1 MAGSREDV
9 HGLKQVRS
17 ILARRGIDA
26 SRADVR
32 VQNGVAYIRG
42 FVRAMPSSHISD
54 VAIEMEHV
62 AKIIRQKPEIRN
74 VVLEITV
81 DRTA

>member
-1 MAGSREDV
+1 MAGSSEDV
-9 HGLKQVRS
+9 RGVKQVRS
-17 ILARRGIDA
+17 ILSRRGIDV

-42 FVRAMPSSHISD
+42 FVAPMPSANIPD
-54 VAIEMEHV
+54 IAIEMEHV

-74 VVLEITV
+74 VVLEITLP
-81 DRTA
+81 R